1 MNFDHLSLLSDEYD
15 LKKVR
20 AIKKI
25 LTEYKEEYVETVFSD
40 YMNKVKNTKEK
51 ERIIIFVTQKSLFLI
66 NKNFTLIKRYLLR
79 DILSLITIQSNSSFI
94 ILELD

>member
-1 MNFDHLSLLSDEYD
+1 MNFDHLSLLSDEYN
-15 LKKVR
+15 LKKVK

-25 LTEYKEEYVETVFSD
+25 LIEFKEEYVETVFSD
-40 YMNKVKNTKEK
+40 YMNKIKNTKEK
-51 ERIIIFVTQKSLFLI
+51 ERIILLVTQRSFYLI
-66 NKNFTLIKRYLLR
+66 NKNFILIKRYLLK